1 MTTERAL
8 ADKREKIGLVR
19 NSHGVAHRLPTRRY
33 MPRSPRKYRIRG
45 DTCQSGSRKQAGGD
59 ARLKQFAIPVAVG
72 LVGQSTS
79 FTATNDL
86 TDRRPRKPKRLP
98 VSVRDQ
104 PIATLPVAAAQ
115 SYSVAKLICVSV

>member
-1 MTTERAL
+1 
-8 ADKREKIGLVR
+8 
-19 NSHGVAHRLPTRRY
+19 
-33 MPRSPRKYRIRG
+33 MPRSPKNYRIVAI
-45 DTCQSGSRKQAGGD
+45 TCQSGSRKQAGGD
-59 ARLKQFAIPVAVG
+59 ARLKQFAIPIAVG
-72 LVGQSTS
+72 LVSPSTS

-115 SYSVAKLICVSV
+115 PYSVANLICVSV